1 MTTIPEHIL
10 DFFKNGF
17 DNEDELVSAIKTYL
31 LTTDQGTLMSTHDVL
46 IHDIL
51 NGNVSGKG
59 ADVANYLFD
68 KWNKK
73 LGFECFEIM

>member
-17 DNEDELVSAIKTYL
+17 DNEDELVSAIKTHL
-31 LTTDQGTLMSTHDVL
+31 LTPDQKILMSTYDVS
-46 IHDIL
+46 IHDTL
-51 NGNVSGKG
+51 NWNVSGKG
-59 ADVANYLFD
+59 VDVANYLFD